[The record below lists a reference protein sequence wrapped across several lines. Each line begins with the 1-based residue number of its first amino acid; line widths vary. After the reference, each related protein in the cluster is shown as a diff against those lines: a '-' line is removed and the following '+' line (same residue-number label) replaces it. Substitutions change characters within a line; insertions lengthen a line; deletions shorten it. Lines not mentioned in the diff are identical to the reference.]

1 MAKFTLPALALAAL
15 MTTTACENLD
25 AIGMKQGLGTLG
37 GAAAGGLLGS
47 QIGGGTGKMVA
58 VGAGTILGALA
69 GGEIGKS
76 LDRADKLAADEALQE
91 AASTSTGRAIRWEN
105 PRTGNRGTI
114 TPRSSARR
122 SSAGYCRE
130 YEQTI
135 YVGGRAETA
144 TGRACQQRN
153 GKWKLVS

>member
-1 MAKFTLPALALAAL
+1 MANRTLPTLALAAL
-15 MTTTACENLD
+15 MMTTACENLD
-25 AIGMKQGLGTLG
+25 GIGMKQGIGTLG

-47 QIGGGTGKMVA
+47 QIGGGTGKLVA

-69 GGEIGKS
+69 GSEIGKS
-76 LDRADKLAADEALQE
+76 LDRADQLAADEALQK
-91 AASTSTGRAIRWEN
+91 AASASTGQTIRWNN
-105 PRTGNRGTI
+105 PKTGNRGTI
-114 TPRSSARR
+114 TPRTSARR
-122 SSAGYCRE
+122 SSVGYCRE

-153 GKWKLVS
+153 GTWKLAN